1 MFMPGMSPDICT
13 SWADSILDEAIT
25 PAPASTFRKKPRLL
39 LIFFSFQGRMTEFP
53 KMDWF

>member
-1 MFMPGMSPDICT
+1 MPGMSPDICT
-13 SWADSILDEAIT
+13 SWADNTLDEAIT

-53 KMDWF
+53 KIDWL